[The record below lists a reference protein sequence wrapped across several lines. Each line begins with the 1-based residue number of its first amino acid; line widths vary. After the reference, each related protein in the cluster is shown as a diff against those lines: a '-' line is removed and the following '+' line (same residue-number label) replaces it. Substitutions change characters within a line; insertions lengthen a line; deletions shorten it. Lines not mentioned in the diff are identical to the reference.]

1 MAVYTIKVSLAIK
14 AGKNTLVL
22 TPTFC
27 EVDLD
32 ENAPSRIV
40 WMLDDGGTDAHFVL
54 RSGRNGFLFDWDD
67 VPGKGV
73 FGSIDADPAGK
84 TISTTDNHFGAGK
97 FGRWRYRLRVKQ
109 GPTVY
114 TTPLASGGTKG
125 AGQVDRR
132 DEGNHPV
139 IINR

>member
-1 MAVYTIKVSLAIK
+1 MAVYTIGVSMAVK
-14 AGKNTLVL
+14 DSKNVLVL

-32 ENAPSRIV
+32 RNIPSRIV
-40 WMLDDGGTDAHFVL
+40 WILDDGGSDAHFVL

-67 VPGKGV
+67 VPGKGI

-109 GPTVY
+109 GTTVY
-114 TTPLASGGTKG
+114 TTPLVSGGAKK
-125 AGQVDRR
+125 AGETDPG
-132 DEGNHPV
+132 DTGNHPV